1 MVTQAFFLGEKKA
14 DIFSMKKCL
23 CNLRSIVYQV
33 MQWTI
38 YYINFT
44 PLASPGV
51 TTAVSSVPTG
61 GEDSDFEI
69 EYVEEEVEE
78 ELPTDD
84 DSVAVLQHD
93 QRQEPDT
100 ASRGKKIT
108 EYPEHPK
115 VEEYVQPPSPQTPEE
130 IKQEFVKGTHK
141 ASCLFEPFKCHQ
153 SSFCILYIY

>member
-1 MVTQAFFLGEKKA
+1 MAPTSWQAHGIVKRQRSNRRFQRASPPGQSSASGGDPGLFFWEKKA
-14 DIFSMKKCL
+14 DIFSMKCL
-23 CNLRSIVYQV
+23 SNLRSIVYQV

-100 ASRGKKIT
+100 ASREKNHGI
-108 EYPEHPK
+108 P
-115 VEEYVQPPSPQTPEE
+115 
-130 IKQEFVKGTHK
+130 GT
-141 ASCLFEPFKCHQ
+141 SQ
-153 SSFCILYIY
+153 S